1 MLAKNKKM
9 SKINIMSYI
18 IRDGKPFGFCVY
30 PPGATLGPRL
40 LADYEIVWIESG
52 GAKWYHNDNEYK
64 LIANSVLLLK
74 PGDRETFLW
83 HRDKPTAHYFFH
95 FDINHKH
102 KCEYKLFED
111 ENNWPL
117 TRNLPQNN
125 VLKPMLMNALRL
137 IRSGCKDS
145 DPSLQSMLRQVL
157 LTFITGSFEVEQA
170 VADDLPPAVE
180 RVFSYID
187 RCWQEFPLIKP
198 DLDTLAAKAL
208 VSPTHLCR
216 IFNATFNMSP
226 IQTITTMR
234 VKRASTLLVRTNY
247 PLKQIADL
255 TGFENQYHFSRLFKK
270 IHGICPSQ
278 YRKNS
283 LQAKPMPISSIIVKR
298 F

>member
-1 MLAKNKKM
+1 
-9 SKINIMSYI
+9 
-18 IRDGKPFGFCVY
+18 
-30 PPGATLGPRL
+30 
-40 LADYEIVWIESG
+40 
-52 GAKWYHNDNEYK
+52 
-64 LIANSVLLLK
+64 
-74 PGDRETFLW
+74 
-83 HRDKPTAHYFFH
+83 
-95 FDINHKH
+95 
-102 KCEYKLFED
+102 
-111 ENNWPL
+111 
-117 TRNLPQNN
+117 
-125 VLKPMLMNALRL
+125 
-137 IRSGCKDS
+137 
-145 DPSLQSMLRQVL
+145 
-157 LTFITGSFEVEQA
+157 
-170 VADDLPPAVE
+170 VE